1 MHDTMQIVI
10 PKKTPLD
17 KYKEQK
23 AAIAAMLAAG
33 DISKEVASQFS
44 AKLNYFQLK
53 SIQTKYT
60 NYKKKFADPT
70 SNRVL
75 ADLSVHYE

>member
-44 AKLNYFQLK
+44 AKLN
-53 SIQTKYT
+53 
-60 NYKKKFADPT
+60 
-70 SNRVL
+70 
-75 ADLSVHYE
+75 